1 MTTQTVKKKVSFL
14 ISQCL
19 ERTAD
24 SFLEERICLTRAE
37 NNGFEKRSESLQVRT
52 KGCSNSCGS
61 AGKIFMWRLTSGC
74 NNNKGDKACLWGR
87 KHPLQSVEPACHV
100 RMGCPGKK
108 KDLKLNGVE
117 TLSEFCNNRVVPM
130 PAVQTS
136 GCDAWPFG
144 DTGNVSVPKIRIPLH
159 ARGRNISVDNTWLL
173 QQHFPVTQ
181 ATKQFAI
188 LQK

>member
-1 MTTQTVKKKVSFL
+1 MFAWAA
-14 ISQCL
+14 
-19 ERTAD
+19 R
-24 SFLEERICLTRAE
+24 
-37 NNGFEKRSESLQVRT
+37 
-52 KGCSNSCGS
+52 
-61 AGKIFMWRLTSGC
+61 
-74 NNNKGDKACLWGR
+74 
-87 KHPLQSVEPACHV
+87 
-100 RMGCPGKK
+100 GKK